1 MKNTPTVKMDNKE
14 LFIDGYL
21 NRISEQFNIDKD
33 KSFEVFSIAAITE
46 RPFQEVYDDIQI
58 RQKLDDQGNLRGKD
72 GGIDG
77 AVFVEQGSYYTLMVF
92 QCKNSKSLK
101 ANELD
106 KFRHDVDDL
115 FIQGISKLNT
125 ELLQPK
131 IEEYKQLSRDGF
143 IIEIKY
149 YFIYHG
155 SNRDSN
161 YAANAQNYNHYHKPG
176 EFEIWDTDAIYEK
189 ISQLIKA
196 QAKRQNIKF
205 IFNPQ
210 TSNIITSDKQGQGL
224 YTYSVGNVRAA
235 NFRIEANELCELV
248 EQELS
253 ANNTYEFLFSDN
265 IRSFLGFKVR
275 PNQRM
280 KETLLNLDSA
290 IYFPLLNN
298 GVTIICEKM
307 EIPANLQSGQYI
319 LPVYNP
325 IIVNGLQTTRVIY
338 EVFKENKRKGISGLQ
353 NVFVNVRLYE
363 TSDTEIVEKITDA
376 TNTQTPISFKDKV
389 SNKDFNLYIKEI
401 FANQGIAYITKRGE
415 VFSNNLSRQLQSTIE
430 SDTLFRFWYATFYEQ
445 PETAKNSIYEVM
457 EVIFDATNNIS
468 HPLHKLFNGEK
479 DSPIYPQLIYSYK
492 IYRYVQSEKE
502 IQKITRDYISHAT
515 ELTAYGVYKYLENNL
530 TAINQTDKLE
540 EAYKYSLRT
549 IDRIIKQQIEFYQE
563 KGKSFSYSAYFRKAK
578 CRVDYNQV
586 AEIVDDD
593 SIIEKLLKGYR

>member
-1 MKNTPTVKMDNKE
+1 MDNKE

-58 RQKLDDQGNLRGKD
+58 RQKLEDKINLKGKD

-77 AVFVEQGSYYTLMVF
+77 AVFVEQGGYYTLMVF

-115 FIQGISKLNT
+115 FIQGIAKQNT

-131 IEEYKQLSRDGF
+131 IEEYNQLSRDGF

-155 SNRDSN
+155 SNNDPG
-161 YAANAQNYNHYHKPG
+161 YAANAQNYNHYNKPE

-196 QAKRQNIKF
+196 QAKRKDIKF
-205 IFNPQ
+205 TFNPQ
-210 TSNIITSDKQGQGL
+210 TSNIITSDRQGQGL

-235 NFRIEANELCELV
+235 NFRIEANELCKLV

-280 KETLLNLDSA
+280 KETLINLDSA

-307 EIPANLQSGQYI
+307 EIPSNLQGGQYI

-338 EVFKENKRKGISGLQ
+338 EVFRENKRKGISGLE

-363 TSDTEIVEKITDA
+363 TSNTEIVEKITDA
-376 TNTQTPISFKDKV
+376 TNTQTPISYKDKV
-389 SNKDFNLYIKEI
+389 SNKDFNLYVKEI
-401 FANQGIAYITKRGE
+401 FANQGVAYITKRGE
-415 VFSNNLSRQLQSTIE
+415 VFSNNLSRQLQSAIE

-457 EVIFDATNNIS
+457 EAIFDATNNNS

-492 IYRYVQSEKE
+492 IYRYVQSNKE
-502 IQKITRDYISHAT
+502 IQQATKDYISHAT
-515 ELTAYGVYKYLENNL
+515 ELIAYGVYKYLENNL
-530 TAINQTDKLE
+530 TTINQPDKLE
-540 EAYKYSLRT
+540 EAYRYAIAKVDQ
-549 IDRIIKQQIEFYQE
+549 IVEQQIEFYKQ
-563 KGKSFSYSAYFRKAK
+563 KGKSFSYSGYFRKAK
-578 CRVDYNQV
+578 CRVDYNL
-586 AEIVDDD
+586 AADIVDDD
-593 SIIEKLLKGYR
+593 SIIEQLLKGYC